1 MSKTSPEERLQKRFF
16 REVLLWAKLRHPNI
30 VPLLSYAMLSNGVP
44 SLVSPR
50 YPNCNLKEYLELNPK
65 AGRHSLVNDVAK
77 ALSYLHSI
85 SVVHGDIKAENVL
98 IDAEGV
104 ASMCDFGLSQF
115 LDKAVRI
122 TTTQANTGG
131 TDRYLC
137 PELLEEDKKTT
148 MSDMW
153 ALACLIMLILTDEIP
168 HARVTSR
175 AMVFNAIL
183 RGTHPYTKPDKP
195 IKESLWNSVV
205 KCWSI
210 SPVDRPS
217 ASDMESLILLE
228 ILVKN
233 NSSSQTEVVIA
244 QPSASS
250 LSSDASPSSSSDPPG
265 ISGIKTTDFPPPAVL
280 NDPITSEGLGMDD
293 ILPKLSTKVPV
304 DTILR
309 RRTGPT
315 IVPGWAVPPRVLLVD
330 DDPVS
335 RKLFSKFLQVCGCT
349 IGVAVDGIGAVN
361 KVNLEKYDLVLMDI
375 VMPKLDGASAT
386 SLIRQFDHMTPIIS
400 MTSNSRPNEVLTYF
414 SSGMNDILPKPFTK
428 ENLFTMLEKHLG
440 HLKQQMSK
448 PSIDTSDP
456 SSSKQSLN
464 EDGVVIGTNAMR
476 NTLKRGLDKVDDDG
490 TTSKTGIFEVL
501 E

>member
-1 MSKTSPEERLQKRFF
+1 
-16 REVLLWAKLRHPNI
+16 
-30 VPLLSYAMLSNGVP
+30 MLSNGVP
-44 SLVSPR
+44 SIVSPW
-50 YPNCNLKEYLELNPK
+50 YPNGNLKEYLELNPK

-104 ASMCDFGLSQF
+104 ASLCDFGLSQF
-115 LDKAVRI
+115 LDEAVRI
-122 TTTQANTGG
+122 TGFTTTQANTGG

-153 ALACLIMLILTDEIP
+153 AFACLIMLILTDEIP

-195 IKESLWNSVV
+195 IKESLWSSVV

-228 ILVKN
+228 ILVEN
-233 NSSSQTEVVIA
+233 NSSSQTEVVTA

-250 LSSDASPSSSSDPPG
+250 LSSDTSPSSSSDPPVM
-265 ISGIKTTDFPPPAVL
+265 SSIKTPEFPPPAVL
-280 NDPITSEGLGMDD
+280 NYPITSKGLGMDD
-293 ILPKLSTKVPV
+293 ILPKPSTKVPV
-304 DTILR
+304 DTIL
-309 RRTGPT
+309 TGPT
-315 IVPGWAVPPRVLLVD
+315 IVPGWAVPPHVLLVD
-330 DDPVS
+330 DDS
-335 RKLFSKFLQVCGCT
+335 ARRKLYSRFLRVCGCT
-349 IGVAVDGIGAVN
+349 IDVAVDGVGAVN

-375 VMPKLDGASAT
+375 IMPKLDGVSAT
-386 SLIRQFDHMTPIIS
+386 SLIRQFDDTTPIIS
-400 MTSNSRPNEVLTYF
+400 MTNNLKPNEVSTYI
-414 SSGMNDILPKPFTK
+414 SNGMNDILPTPFTK

-440 HLKQQMSK
+440 HLKQQTSK
-448 PSIDTSDP
+448 PYIDTSDP
-456 SSSKQSLN
+456 SSSKQLLN
-464 EDGVVIGTNAMR
+464 GMMEDQYSTMMLHRLLGGNSGVTDAFDGVAIETNAMR
-476 NTLKRGLDKVDDDG
+476 NTLKRGLEEVDDDG
-490 TTSKTGIFEVL
+490 TTGKRGRFEVL